1 METKNTSA
9 CVNNNV
15 PNISIDAELV
25 LIFNQN
31 GDDRERAHMKKLLDA
46 KMAEYPELS
55 EPISVIVEMLGL

>member
-1 METKNTSA
+1 MEKTTSP
-9 CVNNNV
+9 CVNTT
-15 PNISIDAELV
+15 PNINIDAELV